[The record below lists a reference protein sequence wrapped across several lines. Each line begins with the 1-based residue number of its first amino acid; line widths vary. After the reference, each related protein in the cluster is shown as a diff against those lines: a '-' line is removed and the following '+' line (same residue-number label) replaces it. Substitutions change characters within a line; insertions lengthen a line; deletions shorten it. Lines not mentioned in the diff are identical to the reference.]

1 MAHAKER
8 SEICGG
14 LGGETTDVSETT
26 LSEFDKGRKPN
37 SASVITYL
45 ESMGWDSGLIYMG
58 GVIKGTDF
66 SQQKDIGPPELGK
79 AGYLA

>member
-8 SEICGG
+8 SEICGWG
-14 LGGETTDVSETT
+14 VGRETADV
-26 LSEFDKGRKPN
+26 SEFDKGRKPN
-37 SASVITYL
+37 SASVMTYL